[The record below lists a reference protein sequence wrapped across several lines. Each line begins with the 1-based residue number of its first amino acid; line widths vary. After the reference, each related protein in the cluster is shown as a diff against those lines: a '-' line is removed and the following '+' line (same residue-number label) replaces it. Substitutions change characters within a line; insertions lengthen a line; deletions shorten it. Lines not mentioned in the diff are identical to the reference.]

1 METQVKD
8 AVYIRNNVYDYL
20 FPFDDCRTVSGNQ
33 QLEIFLWNKFDN
45 FIPAVLVWSE
55 SCQTFNER
63 KAVV

>member
-8 AVYIRNNVYDYL
+8 DFDIRNNVYDYL
-20 FPFDDCRTVSGNQ
+20 FLFDVCWKVSGNQ
-33 QLEIFLWNKFDN
+33 QLEIFLWNKFNN

>member
-1 METQVKD
+1 METQIKD
-8 AVYIRNNVYDYL
+8 DIYIRNNVYDYL
-20 FPFDDCRTVSGNQ
+20 FPFDVCWKVSGNQ
-33 QLEIFLWNKFDN
+33 QLEILLWNKFNN